1 MSFDTKLPEEFRYTI
16 VRRKPGMEFDIRGC
30 LDWNRSSFI
39 FLKNDNDAIIRIRK
53 GKELIGQ
60 LVIKTG
66 IDHLENGNTYPL
78 LEAWIYCFA
87 IKPEYRKQGLG
98 SKLLKRAE
106 KYIKENCSCNCIKL
120 HAQKEFENKLIPF
133 YIDHGYYFIDIDP
146 VCKNEPVFFKAI
158 ENV

>member
-16 VRRKPGMEFDIRGC
+16 VRRKPGMGFDIRGC

-39 FLKNDNDAIIRIRK
+39 FLKNDNDAIIRIRR

-78 LEAWIYCFA
+78 HEAWIYCFA

-98 SKLLKRAE
+98 SKLLRRAE
-106 KYIKENCSCNCIKL
+106 KYYRSLL
-120 HAQKEFENKLIPF
+120 HRF
-133 YIDHGYYFIDIDP
+133 
-146 VCKNEPVFFKAI
+146 
-158 ENV
+158 